1 MTWLQKYRL
10 RTFLGTS
17 VWLPPL
23 FGIVV
28 ALLANEA
35 ARGVDPIFG
44 ERQTAV
50 AGAQSVLAALASA
63 MLTIV
68 FVFSILSLAG
78 QLASAQLTPRV
89 IGRVYRSWA
98 LRLPLVVFVA
108 VFVFDLAV
116 LARIE
121 SS

>member
-1 MTWLQKYRL
+1 MTWLQKYGL
-10 RTFLGTS
+10 RTFLRTS

-35 ARGVDPIFG
+35 ARGVGPIFG

-63 MLTIV
+63 MLTFIV
-68 FVFSILSLAG
+68 FVFSILLLAV
-78 QLASAQLTPRV
+78 QPASAQLTPRV

-108 VFVFDLAV
+108 VFCSTW
-116 LARIE
+116 RRR
-121 SS
+121 